1 MSKLKSNFKYMLDAA
16 PSITFRDAAAAAL
29 TADANTNAITLDA
42 LAGYWNTSNEL
53 ADSTFAV
60 VINVSTLDETTG
72 DETYRI
78 DLVAGPD
85 GFASSVVVGTVT
97 VTEVGQHVILVD
109 VDTIRKSKADAAALR
124 LAVDVAGTTPI
135 IDFVAFIGGAII
147 R

>member
-1 MSKLKSNFKYMLDAA
+1 MAKLKSNFKYMLDAA
-16 PSITFRDAAAAAL
+16 PAITFRDAAAAAF
-29 TADANTNAITLDA
+29 TADGNTAAITLDEVG
-42 LAGYWNTSNEL
+42 GYWNTNEL

-60 VINVSTLDETTG
+60 VINVSALDETTG
-72 DETYRI
+72 DETYKI
-78 DLVAGPD
+78 NLEAGPV

-97 VTEVGQHVILVD
+97 VTETGQHVILVD

-124 LAVDVAGTTPI
+124 LAVDVAGTTPS

>member
-1 MSKLKSNFKYMLDAA
+1 MSKLKSYFKYMLDAA

-42 LAGYWNTSNEL
+42 LDGYWNTSAEL

-60 VINVSTLDETTG
+60 VINVSALDETTG

-78 DLVAGPD
+78 DLVAGPV
-85 GFASSVVVGTVT
+85 GFATSVVVGTVT

-109 VDTIRKSKADAAALR
+109 VDTIRKSKPNAAALR